1 MRSLPAGW
9 QHYGEVWMSVWKYAG
24 LSVCLQMSVCLHWIL
39 TCIYVE
45 DLCGDSACFLGC
57 VSAYLSL
64 SSLKIALE
72 SSQLYTWHL
81 SLFLVSRFLVSVL
94 NQPAGCT
101 VAEGSTRRFLPH
113 LDNVPQLQALVTA

>member
-9 QHYGEVWMSVWKYAG
+9 QHYGEVWMSVWRYAG

-64 SSLKIALE
+64 SSLKIALG
-72 SSQLYTWHL
+72 SSQLYIPGISHCSWFLDFL
-81 SLFLVSRFLVSVL
+81 SLFSI
-94 NQPAGCT
+94 N
-101 VAEGSTRRFLPH
+101 
-113 LDNVPQLQALVTA
+113 LQGALLLKDPSGGFYPTWTMSHNYKP